1 MAHLVR
7 PFVTAGIA
15 VAGAGL
21 WLAAA
26 PEASA
31 TPGVTASTDC
41 ADVWCSELFGSA
53 VSAPAPPK
61 LAAAAVTSNPIGSL
75 VRVFIGNGTADN
87 PNAVKLYERVGMRQA
102 WRVDDYQKALPD

>member
-21 WLAAA
+21 WLAVAPQASAA
-26 PEASA
+26 PDAQSGSA
-31 TPGVTASTDC
+31 CGEL
-41 ADVWCSELFGSA
+41 WCSELFGSA

-61 LAAAAVTSNPIGSL
+61 RSSS
-75 VRVFIGNGTADN
+75 
-87 PNAVKLYERVGMRQA
+87 A
-102 WRVDDYQKALPD
+102 W